1 MRKKLAIGVITA
13 MVATSMT
20 TSVFASSN
28 PSFLSENHHN
38 QRAISSLMHISPK
51 ASSDWD
57 SEYSFN
63 QTYTKKQIV
72 TAIAGGSSAIGLLL
86 KKSKIPDL
94 LYAPL
99 LAMITAFGAN
109 SITGDVQIKSSL
121 KVKWIKF
128 PTKAKQEMAWKI
140 TMGSKVL
147 TEGKDTDIVE
157 VDPNT
162 D

>member
-1 MRKKLAIGVITA
+1 MSILLNNKRRTIKAKKQRKCSLYEKELAIGVITA

-99 LAMITAFGAN
+99 LAMITALE
-109 SITGDVQIKSSL
+109 QI
-121 KVKWIKF
+121 V
-128 PTKAKQEMAWKI
+128 
-140 TMGSKVL
+140 
-147 TEGKDTDIVE
+147 
-157 VDPNT
+157 
-162 D
+162 